1 MKLVVSEIFKSI
13 QGEGPKA
20 GAPSVFLRLGRCN
33 LRCNFCDTKYA
44 SFHEYSKEWQA
55 FDIEDVIKKVIEIRG
70 NAWNFVLTGGEPLL
84 QEKQLA
90 LLIGKVAS
98 LFRSIEIETNG
109 TIVPQGLPGIPSL
122 TFNVSVKLANSGVD
136 REIRLKR
143 DALLFFSE
151 CENAFFKFVVSD
163 ENDIE
168 EILSIVNEYYIP
180 RYRVYLMP
188 MAANEIELRER
199 ASKISELALGEG
211 FNYSDRLHIR
221 LFGSARGK

>member
-20 GAPSVFLRLGRCN
+20 GSPSVFLRLGGCN
-33 LRCNFCDTKYA
+33 LRCGFCDTKYA
-44 SFHEYSKEWQA
+44 SFHEYSNEWHA
-55 FDIEDVIKKVIEIRG
+55 FDVDDVIKKVIEIRG
-70 NAWNFVLTGGEPLL
+70 NTWNFVVTGGEPLL

-90 LLIGKVAS
+90 LLIGKLAS

-109 TIVPQGLPGIPSL
+109 TIVPEDLPRIPTQ
-122 TFNVSVKLANSGVD
+122 TFNVSIKLASSGVD
-136 REIRLKR
+136 KEIRLKK

-151 CENAFFKFVVSD
+151 CENAFFKFVVRD
-163 ENDIE
+163 EDDIE

-188 MAANEIELRER
+188 MAANEIELQER
-199 ASKISELALGEG
+199 ATKISELAIREG

-221 LFGSARGK
+221 LFGSVRGK

>member
-20 GAPSVFLRLGRCN
+20 GAPSVFLRLGGCN
-33 LRCNFCDTKYA
+33 LRCDFCDTKYA
-44 SFHEYSKEWQA
+44 SFHDYSEEWQA
-55 FDIEDVIKKVIEIRG
+55 FDIDEVIKKVIEIRL
-70 NAWNFVLTGGEPLL
+70 NAWNFVITGGEPLL
-84 QEKQLA
+84 QKKQLA

-109 TIVPQGLPGIPSL
+109 TIVPEGLPGIPSL
-122 TFNVSVKLANSGVD
+122 TFNVSVKLANSGID
-136 REIRLKR
+136 KEIRLKR
-143 DALLFFSE
+143 DALVFFSE

-199 ASKISELALGEG
+199 ATKLSELALGEG